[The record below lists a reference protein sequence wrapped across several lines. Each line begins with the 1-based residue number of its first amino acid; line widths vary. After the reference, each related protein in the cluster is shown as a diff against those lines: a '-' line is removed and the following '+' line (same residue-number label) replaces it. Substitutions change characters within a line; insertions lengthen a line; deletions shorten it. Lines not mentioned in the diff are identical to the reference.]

1 MTGNSAAA
9 VRLITS
15 LRKKLQE
22 GNKKSPV
29 STSAESKLN
38 KTQEENLTK
47 KIAEGTPRIID
58 DIYDSEVLTKTDHVL

>member
-1 MTGNSAAA
+1 MGGLTDDDLQMTGNSGAAA
-9 VRLITS
+9 RLITS

-29 STSAESKLN
+29 STSAESKLI

-47 KIAEGTPRIID
+47 RL
-58 DIYDSEVLTKTDHVL
+58 SFLTLN